1 MKYLAKDPNSI
12 IIKKELTYKYGNTK
26 NNKEISK
33 LLLNEQK
40 GFCAYTEVKLSNV
53 ITSKDIEH
61 FNSELKYTPKD
72 NYYNYYLV
80 THGVNKEKEKK
91 KHLDCQSLFDNLFF
105 QNKENLWSRITY
117 NREFN
122 TFLPIDESDNE
133 ASVLIELI
141 CVNDIE
147 LVTKRTYLMKTIN
160 LLSFQNNKE
169 LVTHFEEN
177 LSQLVFPTA
186 LQFYFNLEKEIDE
199 LTSLI

>member
-1 MKYLAKDPNSI
+1 M
-12 IIKKELTYKYGNTK
+12 
-26 NNKEISK
+26 
-33 LLLNEQK
+33 
-40 GFCAYTEVKLSNV
+40 
-53 ITSKDIEH
+53 
-61 FNSELKYTPKD
+61 
-72 NYYNYYLV
+72 
-80 THGVNKEKEKK
+80 
-91 KHLDCQSLFDNLFF
+91 
-105 QNKENLWSRITY
+105 
-117 NREFN
+117 
-122 TFLPIDESDNE
+122 PIDESDNE